1 MTPPPL
7 ADIKAANARLKDG
20 PMALISLSRPFGPYL
35 AWLAI
40 RVGLTPRQVNY
51 FSLALAGFIL
61 GSVALGDGRARVV
74 GVSLVFLWQII
85 DVTDGT
91 MARAQKIR
99 DNFGGFVDFAT
110 GMIVATFLPFCLG
123 IGVSRTPDGSLAA
136 LLGRIGA
143 TVDDPRILVLAAA
156 AGISVIS
163 LYIRLISRVL
173 LIRFGESADSL
184 AASRVRGARPSWL
197 QTVARNLETLGGAQM
212 FVFLGGAAL
221 GQLEVVLMGYALFY
235 VAVFA
240 AFAVSTHRTY
250 RDRTRYLTD

>member
-1 MTPPPL
+1 MPAPPL

-20 PMALISLSRPFGPYL
+20 RMALLALSRPLGPYL
-35 AWLAI
+35 AWVAI

-51 FSLALAGFIL
+51 FSLSLVGFLL
-61 GSVALGDGRARVV
+61 GLVALGDDRTRAV
-74 GVSLVFLWQII
+74 GLALVFLWQVI

-110 GMIVATFLPFCLG
+110 GMVAATFLPFCLG
-123 IGVSRTPDGSLAA
+123 IGLSRRPDGSLAA
-136 LLGRIGA
+136 LLGRLGV
-143 TVDDPRILVLAAA
+143 TPDDPGRLVLVAA

-173 LIRFGESADSL
+173 VIRFGESVDSL
-184 AASRVRGARPSWL
+184 AASRAAERPPNWF
-197 QTVARNLETLGGAQM
+197 QTVARNLETLGGAQA
-212 FVFLGGAAL
+212 FVFFGGAAL
-221 GQLEVVLMGYALFY
+221 GQLELVVIGYALFY
-235 VAVFA
+235 VAILA